1 MIADP
6 EPNHVVAVARSQG
19 PLLDTSSDGPI
30 APHFLEVERRMK
42 RVRLQEFK
50 ILVCDSLNLSRKLF
64 VGYPEALS
72 RVVDPIFDSESFG
85 LAGFELLDRRICQL
99 IQFPGGNIL
108 IKLGVPLS
116 RFESRKPLPEGGEIL
131 GSQLLHGSL
140 D

>member
-1 MIADP
+1 
-6 EPNHVVAVARSQG
+6 
-19 PLLDTSSDGPI
+19 
-30 APHFLEVERRMK
+30 MK

-72 RVVDPIFDSESFG
+72 RVVDHISDSESFG
-85 LAGFELLDRRICQL
+85 LAGLELLDRRICQL

-108 IKLGVPLS
+108 LNLGVPLS
-116 RFESRKPLPEGGEIL
+116 RFEGREPLPEGGEIFT
-131 GSQLLHGSL
+131 SQLLYGLL